1 MRTRL
6 CLSFSVGEN
15 GNHTFFYVYECYGY
29 NKHTAYEAAFEAYN
43 LKFNTL
49 DSCKQHLVLRHK
61 HRNTYTHIL
70 QPNPQNYY
78 YYYYFVPTITTTT
91 TTAKGFYC

>member
-6 CLSFSVGEN
+6 CLSFSVGEMEIILL
-15 GNHTFFYVYECYGY
+15 TFFACYKCYGY
-29 NKHTAYEAAFEAYN
+29 NTAYTAYEAAFEAYN

-61 HRNTYTHIL
+61 HRNIHTST
-70 QPNPQNYY
+70 QNP
-78 YYYYFVPTITTTT
+78 
-91 TTAKGFYC
+91 